1 MPTVVFKVLYEE
13 TPGKV
18 SQALKNI
25 DADMFMGISLA
36 EFEI

>member
-1 MPTVVFKVLYEE
+1 MPTVGFKVFYEE

-18 SQALKNI
+18 SRALKNI
-25 DADMFMGISLA
+25 DADVFMGISLA